1 MIRVILIIG
10 YLVLFLL
17 TTAPYYFRFP
27 KWDKKGDEKKRYR
40 LASKKVHNA
49 FALILKFAGAEVTV
63 DGVENIPKD
72 QAVLYVGNHSSYFD
86 IISLFNAIPG
96 GAGFVAKDSM
106 AKIPLLKRWMLFIN
120 CLFLDRDDIR
130 QSMGII
136 KQAAQYIKNG
146 YSMVIFPEGTR
157 SQDDEPHE
165 FKEGSLRIASIAKAP
180 IIPVAISG
188 TPDLYEN
195 HHKLKVTP
203 AKVHITFGK
212 PIYMNKLPR
221 EEKKHLGATIREWI
235 IKTRQEHK
243 RKYC

>member
-1 MIRVILIIG
+1 MIRVIFVIG
-10 YLVLFLL
+10 YLILYLL
-17 TTAPYYFRFP
+17 STIPYYFRYP
-27 KWDKKGDEKKRYR
+27 KWDKNGMEKQRYQE
-40 LASKKVHNA
+40 ASKKVHAA
-49 FALILKFAGAEVTV
+49 FARILRISGARVMV
-63 DGVENIPKD
+63 DGLENIPKD

-86 IISLFNAIPG
+86 ILTLFTAIPG
-96 GAGFVAKDSM
+96 GAGFIAKDDM

-120 CLFLDRDDIR
+120 CLFLDRDDIK

-146 YSMVIFPEGTR
+146 CSMVIFPEGTR

-195 HHKLKVTP
+195 NHKLKICP
-203 AKVHITFGK
+203 ANVHITFGK
-212 PIYMNKLPR
+212 PIYMNELPR
-221 EEKKHLGATIREWI
+221 AEKKHLGANIREWI
-235 IKTRQEHK
+235 IETR
-243 RKYC
+243 RKH